1 MKAVPLWRRR
11 HRLFFNS
18 EPPDSTIFR
27 IFAILLLSGASAKG
41 RVCRMIS
48 NTDFLVIVLYLG
60 FPLKGILAAAFHLA
74 QDISLA
80 VNKNGGWKRAQIL

>member
-1 MKAVPLWRRR
+1 
-11 HRLFFNS
+11 
-18 EPPDSTIFR
+18 
-27 IFAILLLSGASAKG
+27 
-41 RVCRMIS
+41 MIS

-80 VNKNGGWKRAQIL
+80 VNNTGGWKRAQIL